1 MIFVSFVCLILAG
14 CEKQHSPDPKFI
26 VSNDIALSING
37 HVKVKYVPETFQIG
51 FSRDKRQFRVHNDT
65 MSEYFIMTCSELPE
79 SEGQNIK
86 CTLKYTCDGKANYF
100 GSMTYNVAK
109 LANDGTIWLWNSKK
123 SIGVTV
129 KVLKQVKR

>member
-14 CEKQHSPDPKFI
+14 CEKHHSPDPKFI
-26 VSNDIALSING
+26 VSNDIALSIN
-37 HVKVKYVPETFQIG
+37 
-51 FSRDKRQFRVHNDT
+51 VHNDT